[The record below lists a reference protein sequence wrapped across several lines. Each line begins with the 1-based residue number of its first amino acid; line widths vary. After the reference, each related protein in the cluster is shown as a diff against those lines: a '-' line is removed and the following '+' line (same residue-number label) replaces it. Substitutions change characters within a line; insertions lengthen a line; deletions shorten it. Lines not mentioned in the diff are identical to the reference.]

1 MLAEFCICK
10 PTRRILIRVLRWI
23 GRLPGHCLEQ
33 IGSATN
39 WYCQV
44 GNENNRRDAEDTEEE
59 KGRNIKSYPS
69 LRSLCD
75 LRASAVKNLTVPA
88 NPPEEEVIMRH
99 SISQL
104 ALFLTISLFLSF
116 ASAVMAAVDEYIV
129 LWLRF
134 DEGSGDVAIDS
145 SNYGND
151 GQLAGPKWVEGKYGS
166 ALLFDGIDDYVEVE
180 SNDTLQLGE
189 EGLTLAAWFKTE
201 ETVRADLM
209 IIEKGPWAPGEYAL
223 SYPGY
228 ANKRV
233 RFQVYD
239 DNAGN
244 AVQPDSKSGVP
255 ELSDNEWHYA
265 AATYDAVNGVVKIY
279 VDGKLETEQDAQ
291 GGTFIPDD
299 DPVYI
304 GTRNN
309 QSLYFSGAIDE
320 LLVANV
326 PLTAEQLKKH
336 MEGTLFSVHPAGNL
350 VTAWGKIKR
359 NGVTN

>member
-1 MLAEFCICK
+1 MKLS
-10 PTRRILIRVLRWI
+10 LS
-23 GRLPGHCLEQ
+23 Q
-33 IGSATN
+33 I
-39 WYCQV
+39 
-44 GNENNRRDAEDTEEE
+44 
-59 KGRNIKSYPS
+59 
-69 LRSLCD
+69 
-75 LRASAVKNLTVPA
+75 
-88 NPPEEEVIMRH
+88 
-99 SISQL
+99 
-104 ALFLTISLFLSF
+104 ALFLTTSLFVTSV
-116 ASAVMAAVDEYIV
+116 SATLADVDEHIV

-134 DEGSGDVAIDS
+134 DEGEGNVAKDS
-145 SNYGND
+145 SDYGND
-151 GQLAGPKWVEGKYGS
+151 GEIVGPKWVKGKYGS

-201 ETVRADLM
+201 ETARHDLM

-228 ANKRV
+228 QNKRV

-244 AVQPDSKSGVP
+244 AVQPDSKSGAP

-265 AATYDAVNGVVKIY
+265 AGTFDAVNGVIRIY
-279 VDGKLETEQDAQ
+279 VDGVLETEQDTQ
-291 GGTFIPDD
+291 GGTFIPDS

-309 QSLYFSGAIDE
+309 QTLYFSGAIDE

-326 PLTAEQLKKH
+326 PFTAEQLKRH
-336 MEGTLFSVHPAGNL
+336 MEGTLFAVHPAGNL

-359 NGVTN
+359 NRVTHY